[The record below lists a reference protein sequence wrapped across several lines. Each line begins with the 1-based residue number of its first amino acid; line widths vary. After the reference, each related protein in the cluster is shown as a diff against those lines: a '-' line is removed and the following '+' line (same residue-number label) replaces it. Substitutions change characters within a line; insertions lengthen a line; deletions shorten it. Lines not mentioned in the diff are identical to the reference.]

1 MNNLYRIT
9 EEKGYVNI
17 ITDKN
22 SSLTYLGLD
31 RIFLDA
37 GKNLEHEFTDVE
49 SIFILQKGDFKA
61 SFESKDEKALRD
73 ITGSRSNVFNESPTV
88 IYIPPQSKITIET
101 KQGLD
106 ALIYNSPSDKNG
118 YPLSI
123 KPTDIAESV
132 RGALNWKRKVRV
144 VFGPQSETNN
154 MIIGESVSV
163 PGGWI
168 GFPPHKHDTEG
179 MNEYPLDEIYFFKV
193 AGPHGAYA
201 LHHTYDPDKKF
212 EEHYTIDEDLA
223 IAIPK
228 GFHTDL
234 AVPGCRLYMLWG
246 LAGKK
251 KIYKLS
257 FDERFT
263 WLNDAEALF

>member
-1 MNNLYRIT
+1 MNNLYKLT
-9 EEKGYVNI
+9 EGKGYVSI
-17 ITDKN
+17 INNKN

-31 RIFLDA
+31 HIFLET
-37 GKNLEHEFTDVE
+37 GKKLEHEFADVE
-49 SIFILQKGDFKA
+49 STFILQAGDFKA
-61 SFESKDEKALRD
+61 SIESKNGKVLRD

-88 IYIPPQSKITIET
+88 IYIPPQSKIIIET
-101 KQGLD
+101 NQGLD
-106 ALIYNSPSDKNG
+106 ALVYSSPSDKNG
-118 YPLSI
+118 CPIYI
-123 KPTDIAESV
+123 KPNDIVESV

-144 VFGPQSETNN
+144 IFGPQSETNN
-154 MIIGESVSV
+154 IIIGESVSV

-179 MNEYPLDEIYFFKV
+179 INEYPLDEIYFFKV
-193 AGPHGAYA
+193 TGPHGAYA
-201 LHHTYDPDKKF
+201 LHHTYDSDKKF
-212 EEHYTIDEDLA
+212 EEHYTIDKDSA

-228 GFHTDL
+228 GFHTTL

-257 FDERFT
+257 YDERFT
-263 WLNDAEALF
+263 WLNDSEALF